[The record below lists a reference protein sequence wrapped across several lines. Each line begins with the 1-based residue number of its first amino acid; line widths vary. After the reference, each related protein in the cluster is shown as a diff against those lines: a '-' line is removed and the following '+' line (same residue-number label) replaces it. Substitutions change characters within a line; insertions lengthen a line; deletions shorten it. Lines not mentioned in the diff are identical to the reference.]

1 MKLSYLCIAKLK
13 LQIPFM
19 RYIVPSWYKP
29 NDGQTLPHVL
39 RCVPKILVI
48 WTQRS
53 M

>member
-1 MKLSYLCIAKLK
+1 MKLSYLCIAKLR
-13 LQIPFM
+13 LLIPFIG
-19 RYIVPSWYKP
+19 YIVPTWHTP

-39 RCVPKILVI
+39 RGVPKILVI